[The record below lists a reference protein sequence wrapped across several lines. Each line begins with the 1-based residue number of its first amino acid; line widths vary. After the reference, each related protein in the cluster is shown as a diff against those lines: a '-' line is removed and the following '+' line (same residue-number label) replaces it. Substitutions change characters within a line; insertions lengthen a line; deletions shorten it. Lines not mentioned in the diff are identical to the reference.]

1 MVREQA
7 NSDALMALGEALVRP
22 DGLIGAWAPLVCHVC
37 SCLEL
42 PAPTRS
48 AAVLTLC
55 KLMAT
60 SGAFCE
66 EQLPLL
72 FTLMGRE
79 PEQAVRATIAVAL
92 GDLVVRHPNRL
103 EPWTDRLYS
112 QLRDSDVRVR
122 KNMLM
127 VLTHLILNDMV
138 KVKGRV
144 SEMARC
150 LLDEDPRVAAHARL
164 FFSEFA
170 KKGSS
175 PVYNLLPDIMSSLS
189 SDESLGSAPFREARP
204 CRDPAETLPRCSR
217 GWAARPSRAS
227 GSLRKQRRGG
237 TRSERVARDR
247 CR

>member
-79 PEQAVRATIAVAL
+79 PEQAVRFERLQDLAPAPAAVFDVPPYFLSWEVTA
-92 GDLVVRHPNRL
+92 VCFHPHVPNRGH
-103 EPWTDRLYS
+103 PR
-112 QLRDSDVRVR
+112 LRDGALVERG
-122 KNMLM
+122 
-127 VLTHLILNDMV
+127 H
-138 KVKGRV
+138 GR
-144 SEMARC
+144 C
-150 LLDEDPRVAAHARL
+150 
-164 FFSEFA
+164 
-170 KKGSS
+170 
-175 PVYNLLPDIMSSLS
+175 N
-189 SDESLGSAPFREARP
+189 
-204 CRDPAETLPRCSR
+204 
-217 GWAARPSRAS
+217 AS
-227 GSLRKQRRGG
+227 
-237 TRSERVARDR
+237 
-247 CR
+247 